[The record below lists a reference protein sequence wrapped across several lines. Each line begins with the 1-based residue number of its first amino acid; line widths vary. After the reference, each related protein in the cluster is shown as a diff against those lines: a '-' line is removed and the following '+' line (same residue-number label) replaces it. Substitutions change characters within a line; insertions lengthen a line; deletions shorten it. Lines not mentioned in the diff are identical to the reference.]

1 MGEMKLAPCGEWECA
16 NGWTDEREDG
26 LLYLPL
32 PYPKQ
37 ACISLP
43 VLSTGL

>member
-1 MGEMKLAPCGEWECA
+1 MGGQMRGEL
-16 NGWTDEREDG
+16 GEDG
-26 LLYLPL
+26 LETILTALYLPL